1 VDRDGEAGHAADLP
15 FNGAIVAGWPGV
27 LGCGSLCGNCSVN
40 HADGEIYSPPYLF
53 QGPRPIIQGAP
64 TVVGYNAPFSI
75 ATTGDVARFT
85 FVRLSSTTHTVNTDQ
100 RFLPLASA
108 PNGGGSFTVTSP
120 LNANIAPPGYYM
132 LFARSATGVPSVSK
146 IVKLS
151 GAPVG
156 GSFRYVKLEEV
167 SEVSGKAFGSA
178 AELNVLDTSGNTIG
192 RTGWVASADSA
203 ETASSPPLPAANA
216 IDGNPS
222 TKWHT
227 RWIGGT
233 APLPHWL
240 VVDMG
245 TSHPVGGFR
254 YLPRQDGSSN
264 GRIAG
269 YRFYVSTDGVNW
281 GAPVAQGNFANTPAE
296 KTVTFSAAPPNQ
308 PPDALALDPIASPP
322 RTAGTPVSYT
332 AVPHGG
338 VNPRFSWSFGDGT
351 AATAPATT
359 PGATH
364 TFAQPGRYTVTVTAT
379 DDVGPNV
386 VREFVQAVHH
396 PLTATPPT
404 VSMSIA
410 YEGNR
415 DRVWNVNPDHDTAT
429 VFDALTEIKIAE
441 IAVGQRPR
449 SVAVAPDGRIWV
461 ANQQSA
467 SISIIAPDTLQV
479 VQTVD
484 LPAASQPYGLVFD
497 SAGSQAFVAL
507 ESMGL
512 LLRLAPTTG
521 VETGRVA
528 VGPNPRHLSVNAD
541 GTRVFVSR
549 FITQPVPGEETAAP
563 NTSGR
568 GGEVVVVDSSSLAIA
583 KTVVLQ
589 HSEANDTTAGG
600 RGVPNYLGPAVIAPD
615 GRSAWVPSKQD
626 NIKRGTLRDGRQLT
640 FETTLRAI
648 SSRIDLASLAEDYPA
663 RIDHDNSGVAATAL
677 FNPTSDYLFVAL
689 EASREVA
696 VIDPYSHHELMRF
709 NVGRAPQ
716 GLALS
721 SDGSTLYVQNFMDR
735 TVGVYDIETMVQTG
749 DTRVGLI
756 KTYSS
761 VAMENLPAKVLLG
774 KQLFYDARDPR
785 LARDRYI
792 SCAACH
798 NDGGHDGRVWHLTGF
813 GEGLRN
819 TISLRGHAATAHGR
833 LHWSSNFDEVQDF
846 EQQIRGLAA
855 GTGLMSDSDFNA
867 GTRSQPLGDPKAG
880 SSADL
885 DALAA
890 YVASLN
896 TFAPSP
902 HRNADGTLTA
912 DAAAGETV
920 FQTKD
925 CAQCHSG
932 SNLTDS
938 VTSSDTLHDIGTLKP
953 SSGRR
958 LGDTLTGCRAS

>member
-1 VDRDGEAGHAADLP
+1 
-15 FNGAIVAGWPGV
+15 
-27 LGCGSLCGNCSVN
+27 
-40 HADGEIYSPPYLF
+40 
-53 QGPRPIIQGAP
+53 
-64 TVVGYNAPFSI
+64 
-75 ATTGDVARFT
+75 
-85 FVRLSSTTHTVNTDQ
+85 
-100 RFLPLASA
+100 
-108 PNGGGSFTVTSP
+108 
-120 LNANIAPPGYYM
+120 
-132 LFARSATGVPSVSK
+132 
-146 IVKLS
+146 
-151 GAPVG
+151 
-156 GSFRYVKLEEV
+156 
-167 SEVSGKAFGSA
+167 
-178 AELNVLDTSGNTIG
+178 
-192 RTGWVASADSA
+192 
-203 ETASSPPLPAANA
+203 
-216 IDGNPS
+216 
-222 TKWHT
+222 
-227 RWIGGT
+227 
-233 APLPHWL
+233 

-245 TSHPVGGFR
+245 TSRPVGGFR
-254 YLPRQDGSSN
+254 YLPRQGSSN
-264 GRIAG
+264 GRIGG
-269 YRFYVSTDGVNW
+269 YRFYVSTNGVNW
-281 GAPVAQGNFANTPAE
+281 GTPVAQGTFANTATE
-296 KTVTFSAAPPNQ
+296 KTVTFSVAP
-308 PPDALALDPIASPP
+308 LALDPIASPP
-322 RTAGTPVSYT
+322 RTAGTPVTYT

-338 VNPRFSWSFGDGT
+338 VNPRFSWSFGDGS

-379 DDVGPNV
+379 DDVGANV

-410 YEGNR
+410 YEDNR
-415 DRVWNVNPDHDTAT
+415 DRVWNVNPDNDTAT
-429 VFDALTEIKIAE
+429 VFDALTEVKVAE
-441 IAVGQRPR
+441 IAVGQGPR

-479 VQTVD
+479 VQTAE

-549 FITQPVPGEETAAP
+549 FITPPVPGEATAAP
-563 NTSGR
+563 NTSSR
-568 GGEVVVVDSSSLAIA
+568 GGEVVVVDSSSLAIV

-589 HSEANDTTAGG
+589 HSEATDTTAGG

-626 NIKRGTLRDGRQLT
+626 NIKRGILRDGRQLT

-663 RIDHDNSGVAATAL
+663 RMDHDNSGVAGTAL

-716 GLALS
+716 GLSLS

-735 TVGVYDIETMVQTG
+735 TVGVYDIEALVQTG

-761 VAMENLPAKVLLG
+761 VAVENLPAQVLLG

-798 NDGGHDGRVWHLTGF
+798 HDGGHDGRVWDLTGF

-819 TISLRGHAATAHGR
+819 TISLRGQAGTAHGR

-867 GTRSQPLGDPKAG
+867 GTRSQSLGDPKAG

-896 TFAPSP
+896 SFVPSP

-912 DAAAGETV
+912 DAVAGETV
-920 FQTKD
+920 FQIKD

-938 VTSSDTLHDIGTLKP
+938 ITSSDTLHDIGTQKL

-958 LGDTLTGCRAS
+958 LGDTLTGIDTPTLRGVWASAPYLHDGSAATLSDAVSAHEGITVTPFELDRLSSYLQQLDSRTD

>member
-1 VDRDGEAGHAADLP
+1 
-15 FNGAIVAGWPGV
+15 
-27 LGCGSLCGNCSVN
+27 
-40 HADGEIYSPPYLF
+40 
-53 QGPRPIIQGAP
+53 
-64 TVVGYNAPFSI
+64 
-75 ATTGDVARFT
+75 
-85 FVRLSSTTHTVNTDQ
+85 
-100 RFLPLASA
+100 
-108 PNGGGSFTVTSP
+108 
-120 LNANIAPPGYYM
+120 M
-132 LFARSATGVPSVSK
+132 
-146 IVKLS
+146 
-151 GAPVG
+151 
-156 GSFRYVKLEEV
+156 
-167 SEVSGKAFGSA
+167 
-178 AELNVLDTSGNTIG
+178 
-192 RTGWVASADSA
+192 
-203 ETASSPPLPAANA
+203 
-216 IDGNPS
+216 
-222 TKWHT
+222 
-227 RWIGGT
+227 
-233 APLPHWL
+233 
-240 VVDMG
+240 
-245 TSHPVGGFR
+245 
-254 YLPRQDGSSN
+254 
-264 GRIAG
+264 
-269 YRFYVSTDGVNW
+269 
-281 GAPVAQGNFANTPAE
+281 
-296 KTVTFSAAPPNQ
+296 
-308 PPDALALDPIASPP
+308 
-322 RTAGTPVSYT
+322 
-332 AVPHGG
+332 
-338 VNPRFSWSFGDGT
+338 
-351 AATAPATT
+351 
-359 PGATH
+359 
-364 TFAQPGRYTVTVTAT
+364 
-379 DDVGPNV
+379 
-386 VREFVQAVHH
+386 
-396 PLTATPPT
+396 
-404 VSMSIA
+404 
-410 YEGNR
+410 
-415 DRVWNVNPDHDTAT
+415 
-429 VFDALTEIKIAE
+429 
-441 IAVGQRPR
+441 
-449 SVAVAPDGRIWV
+449 
-461 ANQQSA
+461 
-467 SISIIAPDTLQV
+467 
-479 VQTVD
+479 
-484 LPAASQPYGLVFD
+484 FD

-549 FITQPVPGEETAAP
+549 FITPPVPGEATAAP

-589 HSEANDTTAGG
+589 HSEATDTSGGG
-600 RGVPNYLGPAVIAPD
+600 RGIPNYLGPAVVAPD

-626 NIKRGTLRDGRQLT
+626 NIKRGTLRDDRHLT

-663 RIDHDNSGVAATAL
+663 RMDHDNSGVAATAL

-709 NVGRAPQ
+709 AVGRAPQ

-735 TVGVYDIETMVQTG
+735 TVGVYDIETLVQTG
-749 DTRVGLI
+749 DTRVRLI

-761 VAMENLPAKVLLG
+761 VAVEDLPAQVLLG

-798 NDGGHDGRVWHLTGF
+798 NDGGHDGRVWDLTGF

-819 TISLRGHAATAHGR
+819 TISLRGHAGTAHGR

-867 GTRSQPLGDPKAG
+867 GTWSQPLGDPKAG
-880 SSADL
+880 RSADL

-912 DAAAGETV
+912 DAVAGETV
-920 FQTKD
+920 FQFKG

-958 LGDTLTGCRAS
+958 LSDTLTGIDTPTLRGVWASAPYLHDGSAATLSDAVSAHEGITVTPLELDWLSSYLQQLDSRTD

>member
-1 VDRDGEAGHAADLP
+1 
-15 FNGAIVAGWPGV
+15 
-27 LGCGSLCGNCSVN
+27 S
-40 HADGEIYSPPYLF
+40 
-53 QGPRPIIQGAP
+53 
-64 TVVGYNAPFSI
+64 
-75 ATTGDVARFT
+75 
-85 FVRLSSTTHTVNTDQ
+85 
-100 RFLPLASA
+100 
-108 PNGGGSFTVTSP
+108 
-120 LNANIAPPGYYM
+120 
-132 LFARSATGVPSVSK
+132 
-146 IVKLS
+146 
-151 GAPVG
+151 
-156 GSFRYVKLEEV
+156 
-167 SEVSGKAFGSA
+167 
-178 AELNVLDTSGNTIG
+178 
-192 RTGWVASADSA
+192 
-203 ETASSPPLPAANA
+203 LPASLPANQ
-216 IDGNPS
+216 S
-222 TKWHT
+222 
-227 RWIGGT
+227 
-233 APLPHWL
+233 
-240 VVDMG
+240 
-245 TSHPVGGFR
+245 
-254 YLPRQDGSSN
+254 
-264 GRIAG
+264 
-269 YRFYVSTDGVNW
+269 
-281 GAPVAQGNFANTPAE
+281 ANE
-296 KTVTFSAAPPNQ
+296 
-308 PPDALALDPIASPP
+308 ALALDPIASPP
-322 RTAGTPVSYT
+322 QTAGTPVSYT

-351 AATAPATT
+351 AATAPAAT
-359 PGATH
+359 PGVTH

-379 DDVGPNV
+379 DDVGANV

-396 PLTATPPT
+396 PLTARPPT

-415 DRVWNVNPDHDTAT
+415 DRVWNVNPDNDTAT
-429 VFDALTEIKIAE
+429 VFDALTEIKVAE
-441 IAVGQRPR
+441 VAVGRRPR

-521 VETGRVA
+521 VETGRVT

-541 GTRVFVSR
+541 GSRVFVSR
-549 FITQPVPGEETAAP
+549 FITPPVPGEATAAP

-568 GGEVVVVDSSSLAIA
+568 GGEVVVVDSSSLAIV

-589 HSEANDTTAGG
+589 HSEATDSAASG
-600 RGVPNYLGPAVIAPD
+600 RGLPNYLGPAVIAPD

-648 SSRIDLASLAEDYPA
+648 SSRIDLASLAEDYPS
-663 RIDHDNSGVAATAL
+663 RMDHDDSGVAGTAL

-696 VIDPYSHHELMRF
+696 VIDPYGRHELMRF
-709 NVGRAPQ
+709 NVGRAPL

-735 TVGVYDIETMVQTG
+735 TVGVYDIETLVQTG

-756 KTYSS
+756 KTYST
-761 VAMENLPAKVLLG
+761 VAVENLPAQVLLG

-798 NDGGHDGRVWHLTGF
+798 NDGGHDGRVWDLSGF

-819 TISLRGHAATAHGR
+819 TISLRGHAGTAHGR

-855 GTGLMSDSDFNA
+855 GTGLMNDSDFNA
-867 GTRSQPLGDPKAG
+867 GTRSQPLADPKAG

-912 DAAAGETV
+912 DAVAGGTV
-920 FQTKD
+920 FQMKD

-932 SNLTDS
+932 SKLTDS

-958 LGDTLTGCRAS
+958 LGDTLTGIDTPTLRGVWASAPYLHDGSAPTLSDAVSAHEGITVTPFDLDRLSSYLQQLDSRID